1 MADLGYLKRNVFPGE
16 SGGDYNALFGYA
28 NRPGGQFAGVK
39 LTDMTVDQALQFA
52 NPSGPYGQS
61 VKGQIGR
68 VATPMGAY
76 QIVGTTLRA
85 AKDGLGLT
93 GNERMTPELQD
104 QLGMWIY
111 QNQGPAAWEA
121 WGKGGGGGNVTAS
134 TKGAPMGLLNFEDQP
149 QPMSFMERLGIQRRD
164 PSMSGQTALP
174 FYQRDN
180 FTDALGSIGAALMGM
195 DITTRDM
202 APAMM
207 AQVEAR
213 KAKRSDAEKRNRTAE
228 VLAQIS
234 PEAAALVREGMM
246 SPADA
251 LGIYRDQRATDLA
264 RQASEALARGDTATA
279 YALSLQISPQAAGQ
293 AIAQQYGPRSPEITG
308 GGMYTVT
315 YENGVPKVSV
325 NTDVQNAELERI
337 RTEAEIKREGQ
348 TKTPPSSVIKAEE
361 EDFAALDTIDQLTQ
375 GLDVV
380 VNDFGYDP
388 TTGEF
393 TGPLKDAFG
402 ASGAV
407 TGLIGS
413 YTGFSEGASETARA
427 RERFERWKTSY
438 VNDSLQLNKGVQTE
452 GDAQRAAAELQ
463 GASTVAAAYSALQ
476 DLVRA
481 NEKARAIKERAITG
495 RRGRFGLDPVDIPA
509 AVNPP
514 DLGWRVVE

>member
-1 MADLGYLKRNVFPGE
+1 
-16 SGGDYNALFGYA
+16 
-28 NRPGGQFAGVK
+28 
-39 LTDMTVDQALQFA
+39 
-52 NPSGPYGQS
+52 
-61 VKGQIGR
+61 
-68 VATPMGAY
+68 MGAY

-164 PSMSGQTALP
+164 PAAGGQTALP

-213 KAKRSDAEKRNRTAE
+213 KAKRGDAEKRNRTAD

-246 SPADA
+246 SPSEA

-293 AIAQQYGPRSPEITG
+293 AIAQQYGPRNPEITG

-315 YENGVPKVSV
+315 YENGVPTVSV

-348 TKTPPSSVIKAEE
+348 TKTPPTSVIKAEE

-407 TGLIGS
+407 TGLIGG

-463 GASTVAAAYSALQ
+463 GASTAAAAYAALQ
-476 DLVRA
+476 DLVRI
-481 NEKARAIKERAITG
+481 NQNARSIKERAITG

-509 AVNPP
+509 AVTPP